1 MLYSHWVSPR
11 APLNTHWGWTLLRS
25 KACNKFQSWHE
36 QNDEISWDYSSQLPN
51 AIFAI
56 YLSIYPSIYLSI
68 YLYTWGWCFCS
79 ESHLKIARCGR
90 YIITGSK
97 YQPKQKDTGFSRY
110 DSPNM
115 RWFDTLSCHLWSP
128 KGHDPSKFKC
138 HKQKKWSVGPMSY
151 ASGDTRISP
160 ARQVL

>member
-1 MLYSHWVSPR
+1 MECALFTLDIPQGPTAPPTGDELSSGAKPVTNSSPDTSR
-11 APLNTHWGWTLLRS
+11 RQFFFLGWLIAT
-25 KACNKFQSWHE
+25 
-36 QNDEISWDYSSQLPN
+36 PN
-51 AIFAI
+51 CYIC
-56 YLSIYPSIYLSI
+56 YLSIYLSI

-128 KGHDPSKFKC
+128 NMGGVIHPNLNVTN
-138 HKQKKWSVGPMSY
+138 KKKDDLYRSY
-151 ASGDTRISP
+151 
-160 ARQVL
+160 VLCKWWHTHFPC

>member
-1 MLYSHWVSPR
+1 VECALFTLGIPQGPTAPPTGDELSSGAKPVTNSSPDTSRRRFFLLGMTHRNSQMLY
-11 APLNTHWGWTLLRS
+11 LL
-25 KACNKFQSWHE
+25 
-36 QNDEISWDYSSQLPN
+36 
-51 AIFAI
+51 
-56 YLSIYPSIYLSI
+56 SIYLSI
-68 YLYTWGWCFCS
+68 YLYTWGWCLCF

-90 YIITGSK
+90 HIITGSK

-138 HKQKKWSVGPMSY
+138 HKKKMICRSY
-151 ASGDTRISP
+151 
-160 ARQVL
+160 VLCKWWHTNFPC

>member
-1 MLYSHWVSPR
+1 MCSIHIGYPPGPHGP
-11 APLNTHWGWTLLRS
+11 THWGWTLLRS
-25 KACNKFQSWHE
+25 KACNKFQSWHVATTIFFLGMTHR
-36 QNDEISWDYSSQLPN
+36 NSQLL
-51 AIFAI
+51 
-56 YLSIYPSIYLSI
+56 YLLSIYLSI

-79 ESHLKIARCGR
+79 DSHLKIARCGR

-128 KGHDPSKFKC
+128 NMGGVIHPNLNVTN
-138 HKQKKWSVGPMSY
+138 KKKDDLYRSY
-151 ASGDTRISP
+151 
-160 ARQVL
+160 VLCKWWHTHFPC